1 VGDPAE
7 ANWLEKRA
15 RRVQKRFAET
25 FWDEERGCLYDVI
38 DGEGHPDAALRPNQ
52 VIALGLPF
60 QLLPK
65 PRATRVLK
73 LVEEHLYTPVG
84 LRTLAPG
91 EPGYTPTCEGDDD
104 ARERAAHQG
113 TVWTWLLGPFFT
125 ALVRIHGAPGRRKAR
140 RMMEALRPW
149 LAEGGVGS
157 LSGRYDA
164 EPPHTPRG
172 SIAHAW
178 SVAEVLRAWADDLQ
192 EESAPPLEPQGPPQR
207 SRRSRPKKG
216 DR

>member
-15 RRVQKRFAET
+15 RRVQKRFAEL
-25 FWDEERGCLYDVI
+25 FWDEERGWLCDVA
-38 DGEGHPDAALRPNQ
+38 DGDHRDLALRPNQ

-65 PRATRVLK
+65 PRAARVLK
-73 LVEEHLYTPVG
+73 VVEERLYTPVG

-91 EPGYTPTCEGDDD
+91 EPGYIPTCDGDTA

-125 ALVRIHGAPGRRKAR
+125 ALVRVQGAPGRRKAR

-149 LAEGGVGS
+149 LVSGGVGS

-172 SIAHAW
+172 SIARAW
-178 SVAEVLRAWADDLQ
+178 SVAEVLRAWVDDLQ
-192 EESAPPLEPQGPPQR
+192 EEGAPPREP
-207 SRRSRPKKG
+207 RRARKKG
-216 DR
+216 DG